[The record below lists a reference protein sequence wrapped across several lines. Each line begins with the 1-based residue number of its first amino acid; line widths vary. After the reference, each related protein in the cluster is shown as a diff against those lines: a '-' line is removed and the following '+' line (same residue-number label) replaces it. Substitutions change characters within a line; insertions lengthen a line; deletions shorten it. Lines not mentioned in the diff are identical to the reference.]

1 MLSIKNA
8 ILAGLLVIALAAF
21 VIFWDAKPEIFMAK
35 KQPPVSALSSADSY
49 MKNTVT
55 RKFNE
60 QGQPAF
66 LLTSTEGE
74 YFQAQNRFVMAAP
87 QVLAHASVEGEQ
99 PWHLSAKQSVILDNG
114 QRIDMQGEVYAW
126 QQVGPVISDKKT
138 EISTPFL
145 SYYPDSQLADTD
157 KPISLKTPG
166 HKIDGTGFKG
176 DFAAQTYQIL
186 SRVKGRHNA
195 NH

>member
-1 MLSIKNA
+1 VLSIKNA

-21 VIFWDAKPEIFMAK
+21 VIFWDAKPEIFMGK
-35 KQPPVSALSSADSY
+35 KQPPISALSSADSY

-87 QVLAHASVEGEQ
+87 QMLAHASVEGEH

>member
-1 MLSIKNA
+1 VLSIKNA
-8 ILAGLLVIALAAF
+8 ILAGLLAIALAAF
-21 VIFWDAKPEIFMAK
+21 VIFWDAKPEIFMGK

-55 RKFNE
+55 RKYNE
-60 QGQPAF
+60 QGRPAF

-99 PWHLSAKQSVILDNG
+99 PWHLSAKQSVILNNG
-114 QRIDMQGEVYAW
+114 QQIDMRGEVYAW
-126 QQVGPVISDKKT
+126 QQMGPVKSDKKT
-138 EISTPFL
+138 EITTPFL
-145 SYYPDSQLADTD
+145 SYYPDSQQADTD
-157 KPISLKTPG
+157 KHISFKTPG

-176 DFAAQTYQIL
+176 NFAAQTYQIL

>member
-1 MLSIKNA
+1 M
-8 ILAGLLVIALAAF
+8 AGLLVVALAAF
-21 VIFWDAKPEIFMAK
+21 VIFWDAKPEIFMRK

-60 QGQPAF
+60 QGKPAF
-66 LLTSTEGE
+66 RLTSTEGE

-99 PWHLSAKQSVILDNG
+99 PWHLSAQQSIILNSG
-114 QRIDMQGEVYAW
+114 QQVDMQDEVYAW
-126 QQVGPVISDKKT
+126 QQLGAATAKQKT
-138 EISTPFL
+138 EIATPFL
-145 SYYPDSQLADTD
+145 SYYPDSQQANTD
-157 KPISLKTPG
+157 RHITFKKPG
-166 HKIDGTGFKG
+166 HTITGVGFKG

-186 SRVKGRHNA
+186 SRVKGQHNA
-195 NH
+195 NN

>member
-8 ILAGLLVIALAAF
+8 LLAGLLVVALAAF
-21 VIFWDAKPEIFMAK
+21 VIFWDAKPEIFMGK
-35 KQPPVSALSSADSY
+35 KQAPVSALSSADSY
-49 MKNTVT
+49 MKNTIT
-55 RKFNE
+55 RKYNE
-60 QGQPAF
+60 QGRPAF

-87 QVLAHASVEGEQ
+87 QVLAHATEEGKQ
-99 PWHLSAKQSVILDNG
+99 PWHLSAAQSVILNNG
-114 QRIDMQGEVYAW
+114 QRIDMRGEVYAW
-126 QQVGPVISDKKT
+126 QQVGPVKSDKKT
-138 EISTPFL
+138 EITTAIL
-145 SYYPDSQLADTD
+145 SYYPDREQADTD
-157 KPISLKTPG
+157 QHITFKTPG

-195 NH
+195 ND

>member
-21 VIFWDAKPEIFMAK
+21 VVFWDAKPEIFMGK
-35 KQPPVSALSSADSY
+35 KQAPVSALSSADSY

-55 RKFNE
+55 HKFNE
-60 QGQPAF
+60 KGRPAF

-87 QVLAHASVEGEQ
+87 QILVHASVEGEQ
-99 PWHLSAKQSVILDNG
+99 PWHLSAKQSVILNNG

-126 QQVGPVISDKKT
+126 QQVGPTTSNKKT
-138 EISTPFL
+138 EIATPFL
-145 SYYPDSQLADTD
+145 SYYPDNQLADTD
-157 KPISLKTPG
+157 TPISLKTPG

-186 SRVKGRHNA
+186 SRAKGRHNA

>member
-21 VIFWDAKPEIFMAK
+21 VIFWDAKPEIFMGK
-35 KQPPVSALSSADSY
+35 KQAPVSALSSADSY
-49 MKNTVT
+49 MKNTIT

-66 LLTSTEGE
+66 LLISTEGE
-74 YFQAQNRFVMAAP
+74 YFQAQNRFVMTAP
-87 QVLAHASVEGEQ
+87 QMLAHAKVEGEQ
-99 PWHLSAKQSVILDNG
+99 PWHLSAKQSVILNNG
-114 QRIDMQGEVYAW
+114 QRINMQGEVYAW
-126 QQVGPVISDKKT
+126 QQVDPVIADKKT
-138 EISTPFL
+138 EITTPFL
-145 SYYPDSQLADTD
+145 SYYPDSQQADTD
-157 KPISLKTPG
+157 KFISFKTPG
-166 HKIDGTGFKG
+166 HKIDGTGFKA
-176 DFAAQTYQIL
+176 DFATQTYQIL

>member
-8 ILAGLLVIALAAF
+8 IMAGLLVVALAAF
-21 VIFWDAKPEIFMAK
+21 VIFWDAKPEIFMGK

-60 QGQPAF
+60 QGRPAF

-114 QRIDMQGEVYAW
+114 QRIDMQGDVYAW
-126 QQVGPVISDKKT
+126 QQVGPVKLDKKT

-145 SYYPDSQLADTD
+145 SYYPDTQQADTD
-157 KPISLKTPG
+157 KRISFKTSG

-186 SRVKGRHNA
+186 SRVKGRHHVN
-195 NH
+195 N

>member
-8 ILAGLLVIALAAF
+8 IMAGLLVVALAAF
-21 VIFWDAKPEIFMAK
+21 VIFWDAKPEIFMGK

-60 QGQPAF
+60 QGRPAF

-126 QQVGPVISDKKT
+126 QQVGPVKLDKKT

-145 SYYPDSQLADTD
+145 SYYPDTQQADTD
-157 KPISLKTPG
+157 KRISFKTSG

-186 SRVKGRHNA
+186 SRVKGRHHVN
-195 NH
+195 N

>member
-8 ILAGLLVIALAAF
+8 ILAGLLVVVLAAF
-21 VIFWDAKPEIFMAK
+21 VIFWDAKPEIFMGK

-60 QGQPAF
+60 QGRPAF

-87 QVLAHASVEGEQ
+87 QVLAHATVEGEQ
-99 PWHLSAKQSVILDNG
+99 PWHLSAKQSIILNNG
-114 QRIDMQGEVYAW
+114 QRIDMQGNVYAW
-126 QQVGPVISDKKT
+126 QQVGPVKSDKKT
-138 EISTPFL
+138 EIATPFL

-157 KPISLKTPG
+157 KPISFKTPG

-195 NH
+195 NN

>member
-1 MLSIKNA
+1 VLSIKNA

-21 VIFWDAKPEIFMAK
+21 IIFWDAKPEIFMAK

-49 MKNTVT
+49 MKNTLT

-60 QGQPAF
+60 QGQPTF

-87 QVLAHASVEGEQ
+87 QMLAHASVEGEQ
-99 PWHLSAKQSVILDNG
+99 PWHLSAKQSVILNNG
-114 QRIDMQGEVYAW
+114 QRIDMHGDVYAW
-126 QQVGPVISDKKT
+126 QQVGLVISDKKT
-138 EISTPFL
+138 EIATPFL
-145 SYYPDSQLADTD
+145 SYYPDSQQADTD
-157 KPISLKTPG
+157 QFISFKTPG
-166 HKIDGTGFKG
+166 HKIDGTGFKA

-195 NH
+195 NY

>member
-35 KQPPVSALSSADSY
+35 KQAPVSALSSADSY

>member
-35 KQPPVSALSSADSY
+35 KQAPVSALSSADSY
-49 MKNTVT
+49 MKNTAT

-60 QGQPAF
+60 QGRPAF

>member
-21 VIFWDAKPEIFMAK
+21 IIFWDAKPEIFMGN

-49 MKNTVT
+49 MKNTST
-55 RKFNE
+55 HKFNE
-60 QGQPAF
+60 QGKPTF
-66 LLTSTEGE
+66 LLTSAEGE
-74 YFQAQNRFVMAAP
+74 YFQAQNRFVMTAP
-87 QVLAHASVEGEQ
+87 QILAHAGIEGDQ
-99 PWHLSAKQSVILDNG
+99 PWHLSAQQSIILNNG
-114 QRIDMQGEVYAW
+114 QRIDMQGQVYAW
-126 QQVGPVISDKKT
+126 QQVGPVISELKT
-138 EISTPFL
+138 EITTPFL

-157 KPISLKTPG
+157 QSISLKTPG
-166 HKIDGTGFKG
+166 HMIDGTGFKG
-176 DFAAQTYQIL
+176 NFAAQTYQVL

>member
-21 VIFWDAKPEIFMAK
+21 VIFWDAKPEIFMGK
-35 KQPPVSALSSADSY
+35 KQPPISALSSADSY
-49 MKNTVT
+49 MTNTVT

-66 LLTSTEGE
+66 MLTSTEGE

>member
-35 KQPPVSALSSADSY
+35 KQAPVSALSSADSY
-49 MKNTVT
+49 MKNTAT

-60 QGQPAF
+60 QGRPAF

-99 PWHLSAKQSVILDNG
+99 PWHLSAKQSIILNNG

-126 QQVGPVISDKKT
+126 QQVGPAIADKKT
-138 EISTPFL
+138 EIATPFL
-145 SYYPDSQLADTD
+145 SYYPDSQQADTD
-157 KPISLKTPG
+157 KPISLRTPG

>member
-8 ILAGLLVIALAAF
+8 ILSTLLVIALAVF
-21 VIFWDAKPEIFMAK
+21 VIFWDAKPEIFMRK

-55 RKFNE
+55 RKFNA
-60 QGQPAF
+60 QGRPAF

-74 YFQAQNRFVMAAP
+74 YFQAQNRFVMASP
-87 QVLAHASVEGEQ
+87 QVLAHASEEGEQ
-99 PWHLSAKQSVILDNG
+99 PWHLSAKKSIILNSG
-114 QRIDMQGEVYAW
+114 KQIDMQDDVYAW
-126 QQVGPVISDKKT
+126 QQAKPASANQKT
-138 EISTPFL
+138 EIKTPFL
-145 SYYPDSQLADTD
+145 SYYPDSRKADTD
-157 KPISLKTPG
+157 RHISFKTPG
-166 HKIDGTGFKG
+166 HQINGTGFKG

-186 SRVKGRHNA
+186 SRVKGQHDA